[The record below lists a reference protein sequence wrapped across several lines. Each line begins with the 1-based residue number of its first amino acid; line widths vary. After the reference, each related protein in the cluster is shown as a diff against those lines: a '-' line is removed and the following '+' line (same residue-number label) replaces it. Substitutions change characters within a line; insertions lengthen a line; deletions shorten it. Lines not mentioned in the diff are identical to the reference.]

1 MMKAQ
6 IPAAE
11 DATPV
16 TPAKP
21 RKARSRF
28 WRYTRYLVVFA
39 LFTAGVWVPIIGYLK
54 SVPPTYTSQ
63 ASLILPGAGVS
74 ASVNLDSI
82 GQASSYAS
90 SAFASH
96 SVSPTE
102 TYKRLLA
109 ADRTRSYAAARMDIP
124 VAAFARPRVELVDQ
138 TGLINIELKAGSP
151 EEARAQAEAL
161 LATFFAELD
170 RLRSDDLEVR
180 EQSAVAAIEEY
191 RNSVMATRESVTRL
205 QGETGFLS
213 DDQFAAQVTENDIRR
228 AEVAAL
234 QAKLQDRTAFVAA
247 LEAALGMSAA
257 QAARALDLAADEEY
271 MALKKDASEK
281 AALRAEAASKY
292 GAQHPQMI
300 AATSTYSQAAEA
312 ALIKAVAITGL
323 APAQAQ
329 RLNLSQEG
337 DRTALMSDLLRGE
350 AERAGLAAQYEVL
363 NARYEA
369 ERQRLETAS
378 LAAAQLK
385 DMQRDF
391 QVAEAVFAS
400 AIARAQS
407 SKVDVFA
414 SYPLVQVLENPTLAD
429 KPSSPRKKLAIVAG
443 GAATFMILIALGL
456 GWVRRGIIRWL
467 TTPGNTAAVAP
478 QAEGASA

>member
-1 MMKAQ
+1 MMKAR

-16 TPAKP
+16 PP
-21 RKARSRF
+21 ARSRRRSLF

-39 LFTAGVWVPIIGYLK
+39 LFAGGVWVPIIGYLK

-90 SAFASH
+90 SAFANN

-102 TYKRLLA
+102 TYKRLLS
-109 ADRTRSYAAARMDIP
+109 ADRIRADAAERLGIP
-124 VAAFARPRVELVDQ
+124 FPAFARPRVELVDQ
-138 TGLINIELKAGSP
+138 TGLINIEIKGASP

-191 RNSVMATRESVTRL
+191 RSSVTATRESVTRL

-213 DDQFAAQVTENDIRR
+213 DDQFAAQVVENDKRR
-228 AEVAAL
+228 AELAAL
-234 QAKLQDRTAFVAA
+234 QARLQDRTAYVAA
-247 LEAALGMSAA
+247 LEKALGMSAA

-281 AALRAEAASKY
+281 AALRAEAASTY
-292 GAQHPQMI
+292 GARHPKMI
-300 AATSTYSQAAEA
+300 AATSTYEQAAEA
-312 ALIKAVAITGL
+312 ALTKAVAITGL
-323 APAQAQ
+323 SPAQAR

-363 NARYEA
+363 AARYEA
-369 ERQRLETAS
+369 ERIRLEKAAP
-378 LAAAQLK
+378 AAARLK
-385 DMQRDF
+385 DTQRDF

-407 SKVDVFA
+407 SKVDIFA
-414 SYPLVQVLENPTLAD
+414 SYPLVQVLENPTLPEE
-429 KPSSPRKKLAIVAG
+429 PSSPRKKLAIAAG
-443 GAATFMILIALGL
+443 GAATTMILIALGL

-467 TTPGNTAAVAP
+467 TTPGNTAAVATP
-478 QAEGASA
+478 AEGASA